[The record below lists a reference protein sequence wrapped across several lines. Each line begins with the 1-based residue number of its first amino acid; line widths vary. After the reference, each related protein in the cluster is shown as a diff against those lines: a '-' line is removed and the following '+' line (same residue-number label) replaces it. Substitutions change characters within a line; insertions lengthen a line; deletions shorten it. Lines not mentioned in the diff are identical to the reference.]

1 VKTDEPCPKK
11 KKLTLQRDVN
21 DSTSVQ
27 KNDIIP
33 LLELDTLNTS
43 YTDLVN
49 SDIWIGA
56 SNSNESQLKDNDNNL
71 PKSPVFSRSR
81 LRINSTSAKKSLQ
94 LSKTIKRKN
103 KETSDIRTH
112 HNVET
117 ISQKPDNK
125 LKISTTHHVETTFLP
140 DGKKLKQSRLVFHPT
155 KHEQKISPLN
165 VKSIDTS
172 IRIKPDLTKEMS
184 TTKSVTVGSNILK
197 INETLEDV
205 IEISPTQRNIKS
217 KVKHYLKLKRK
228 APVKQMKKNSPAKNK
243 CHKAA
248 PTLVIEEIDFLSPS
262 KHIPVMMEED
272 GATIVDSITTNVLKD
287 KTNVIDSSPIKLFDK
302 IDIQITK
309 SIEAQEKKQ
318 SVIDKPQNIT
328 LNVNN
333 PAYED
338 ETFYLP
344 AEQAA
349 NKSDANDF
357 NLNDTEIQ
365 PPVKKDK
372 LLDKFN
378 A

>member
-11 KKLTLQRDVN
+11 KKLTLRRDIN
-21 DSTSVQ
+21 DCISVQ
-27 KNDIIP
+27 RNDTVP
-33 LLELDTLNTS
+33 LLELDTLNMS
-43 YTDLVN
+43 STDFN
-49 SDIWIGA
+49 PDTCIGA
-56 SNSNESQLKDNDNNL
+56 SNSNEFQFKDNDNNL

-81 LRINSTSAKKSLQ
+81 LRINSTSAKKSLDL
-94 LSKTIKRKN
+94 LSKTIKHN
-103 KETSDIRTH
+103 KQTLDTRHH

-117 ISQKPDNK
+117 ISQKRGNK
-125 LKISTTHHVETTFLP
+125 LEISTAHHVETTFLP

-165 VKSIDTS
+165 VKSVDTS
-172 IRIKPDLTKEMS
+172 IKVKADLAKDIS
-184 TTKSVTVGSNILK
+184 TTKTSITMGNNILK

-243 CHKAA
+243 CHNITPILA
-248 PTLVIEEIDFLSPS
+248 IEEIDFVSPS
-262 KHIPVMMEED
+262 KHIPVVMEED
-272 GATIVDSITTNVLKD
+272 TAVIADSITTSVLKD
-287 KTNVIDSSPIKLFDK
+287 KTNMIDSSPIKLFDK
-302 IDIQITK
+302 MNIQITK
-309 SIEAQEKKQ
+309 SIEAQEEKQ
-318 SVIDKPQNIT
+318 SLINKSQNIT
-328 LNVNN
+328 LNVKN
-333 PAYED
+333 PVYEN

-357 NLNDTEIQ
+357 NLNDTEIE
-365 PPVKKDK
+365 PPAKKI
-372 LLDKFN
+372 LSDKFN